1 MEIKSTTKVQNHSN
15 ALTIAEFILLFLLGS
30 LAIVLHARLRIPLH
44 LPGRHG
50 IEFMLLLL
58 AGRSISTFRF
68 ATSLSSLGVAS
79 MLMIPVLGFK
89 DPFMLGI
96 FVLPG
101 IIIDLFYNSLPKIKD
116 NIWILALVSGIAY
129 AIIPITRILIS
140 VSTGYIYE
148 SFLGGFMYPFIMHF
162 IFGFIGGLA
171 GSSLV
176 KAVKRKR

>member
-1 MEIKSTTKVQNHSN
+1 MEIKSTTTVQKHSF

-50 IEFMLLLL
+50 IEFMMLLMI
-58 AGRSISTFRF
+58 GRSISSFRF

-79 MLMIPVLGFK
+79 MLVIPILGFK

-96 FVLPG
+96 FILPG
-101 IIIDLFYNSLPKIKD
+101 IIIDLFYNNLPKIKN
-116 NIWILALVSGIAY
+116 NIWLLALISGIAY
-129 AIIPITRILIS
+129 AVIPVARLLIS
-140 VSTGYIYE
+140 VSTGYLYE
-148 SFLGGFMYPFIMHF
+148 SFLGGFMYPLAMHF
-162 IFGFIGGLA
+162 LFGFIGGLG

-176 KAVKRKR
+176 KAVRRKR